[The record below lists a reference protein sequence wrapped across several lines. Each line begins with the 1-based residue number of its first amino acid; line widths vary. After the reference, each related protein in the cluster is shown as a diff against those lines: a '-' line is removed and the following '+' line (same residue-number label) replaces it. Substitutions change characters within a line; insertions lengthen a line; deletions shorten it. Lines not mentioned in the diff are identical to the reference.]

1 MTDFDEKDFEKFNE
15 ELFDEIEPIELTD
28 EDLDI
33 CWLTSDDDY
42 IDKYDLS
49 SRIKHTRSLIDTLG
63 NVYDNPEH
71 ELRDYALDE
80 GDKKIQNNLRSMRDI
95 LGVKEEDLE
104 DLNEIDSLKLLS
116 DRYRDFQ
123 DWDKLDIP
131 SDKVELFA
139 EGVENKNETIIN
151 FTKNRLKGL
160 EKSRNHKTYDLIE
173 AKKPNDGLDLK
184 NINIS
189 KEPENKKYEAFFEN
203 VINPELN
210 NKYKEEFKYF
220 DEDRKN
226 NPPQKSSYT
235 KEGLIEEAN
244 EILSEE
250 ANEILSKEARKAL
263 EEERQYEMWQE
274 IKKMKD
280 EEGFEF

>member
-15 ELFDEIEPIELTD
+15 EIFDEIEPIELTD

-33 CWLTSDDDY
+33 CWLISDDDY

-160 EKSRNHKTYDLIE
+160 EKSRNHKSYDLIK

-210 NKYKEEFKYF
+210 NKYKEEFKHF
-220 DEDRKN
+220 DEERKN
-226 NPPQKSSYT
+226 NPPQRNLYT
-235 KEGLIEEAN
+235 KEGLMEEAN

-250 ANEILSKEARKAL
+250 ARQAL
-263 EEERQYEMWQE
+263 EEERQYVMWE
-274 IKKMKD
+274 ELKRLKD
-280 EEGFEF
+280 GDDFEF

>member
-15 ELFDEIEPIELTD
+15 EIFDEIEPIELTD

-203 VINPELN
+203 IINPELN
-210 NKYKEEFKYF
+210 NKYKEEFKHF
-220 DEDRKN
+220 DEERKN
-226 NPPQKSSYT
+226 NPPQRNLYT
-235 KEGLIEEAN
+235 KEGLMEEAN

-250 ANEILSKEARKAL
+250 ARQAL
-263 EEERQYEMWQE
+263 EEERQYVMWE
-274 IKKMKD
+274 ELKRLKD
-280 EEGFEF
+280 EEGFEL

>member
-15 ELFDEIEPIELTD
+15 EIFDEIEPIELTD

-210 NKYKEEFKYF
+210 NKYKEEFKHF
-220 DEDRKN
+220 DEERKN
-226 NPPQKSSYT
+226 NPPQRNLYT
-235 KEGLIEEAN
+235 KEGLMEETN

-250 ANEILSKEARKAL
+250 ARQAL
-263 EEERQYEMWQE
+263 EEERQYVMWE
-274 IKKMKD
+274 ELKGLKD
-280 EEGFEF
+280 EEGFEL

>member
-15 ELFDEIEPIELTD
+15 EIFDEIEPIELTD

-123 DWDKLDIP
+123 DWNKLDIP

-210 NKYKEEFKYF
+210 NKYKEEFKHF
-220 DEDRKN
+220 DEERKN
-226 NPPQKSSYT
+226 NPPQRNLYT
-235 KEGLIEEAN
+235 KEGLMEEAN

-250 ANEILSKEARKAL
+250 ARQAL
-263 EEERQYEMWQE
+263 EEERQYVMWE
-274 IKKMKD
+274 ELKRLKD
-280 EEGFEF
+280 EEGFEL

>member
-15 ELFDEIEPIELTD
+15 EIFDEIEPIELTD

-71 ELRDYALDE
+71 ELRNYALDE

-210 NKYKEEFKYF
+210 NKYKEEFKHF
-220 DEDRKN
+220 DEERKN
-226 NPPQKSSYT
+226 NPPQRNLYT
-235 KEGLIEEAN
+235 KEGLMEEAN

-250 ANEILSKEARKAL
+250 ARQAL
-263 EEERQYEMWQE
+263 EEERQYVIWEE
-274 IKKMKD
+274 LKRLKD
-280 EEGFEF
+280 EEGFEL

>member
-15 ELFDEIEPIELTD
+15 EIFDEIEPIELTD

-49 SRIKHTRSLIDTLG
+49 SRIKHIRSLIDTLG

-104 DLNEIDSLKLLS
+104 NLNEIDSLKLLS

-210 NKYKEEFKYF
+210 NKYKEEFKHF
-220 DEDRKN
+220 DEERKN
-226 NPPQKSSYT
+226 NPPQRNLYT
-235 KEGLIEEAN
+235 KEGLMEEAN

-250 ANEILSKEARKAL
+250 ARQAL
-263 EEERQYEMWQE
+263 EEERQYVMWE
-274 IKKMKD
+274 ELKRLKD
-280 EEGFEF
+280 EEGFEL

>member
-15 ELFDEIEPIELTD
+15 EIFDEIEPIELTD

-160 EKSRNHKTYDLIE
+160 EKSRNHKSYDLIE

-210 NKYKEEFKYF
+210 NKYKEEFKHF
-220 DEDRKN
+220 DEERKN
-226 NPPQKSSYT
+226 NPPQRNLYT
-235 KEGLIEEAN
+235 KEGLMEEAN

-250 ANEILSKEARKAL
+250 ARQAL
-263 EEERQYEMWQE
+263 EEERQYVMWE
-274 IKKMKD
+274 ELKRLKD
-280 EEGFEF
+280 EESFEL

>member
-15 ELFDEIEPIELTD
+15 EIFDEIEPIELTD

-173 AKKPNDGLDLK
+173 AKKPKYGLDLK

-189 KEPENKKYEAFFEN
+189 REPENKKYEAFFEN

-210 NKYKEEFKYF
+210 NKYKEEFKHF
-220 DEDRKN
+220 DEERKN
-226 NPPQKSSYT
+226 NPPQRNLYT
-235 KEGLIEEAN
+235 KEGLMEEAN

-250 ANEILSKEARKAL
+250 ARQAL
-263 EEERQYEMWQE
+263 EEERQYVMWE
-274 IKKMKD
+274 ELKRLKD

>member
-15 ELFDEIEPIELTD
+15 EIFDEIEPIELTD

-80 GDKKIQNNLRSMRDI
+80 GDKKIQNNLRSIRDI

-160 EKSRNHKTYDLIE
+160 EKSRNHKSYDLIE

-210 NKYKEEFKYF
+210 NKYKEEFKHF
-220 DEDRKN
+220 DEERKN
-226 NPPQKSSYT
+226 NPPQRNLYT
-235 KEGLIEEAN
+235 KEGLMEEAN

-250 ANEILSKEARKAL
+250 ARQAL
-263 EEERQYEMWQE
+263 EEERQYVMWE
-274 IKKMKD
+274 ELKRLKD
-280 EEGFEF
+280 EEGFEL

>member
-15 ELFDEIEPIELTD
+15 EIFDEIEPIELTD

-226 NPPQKSSYT
+226 NPPQRNLYT
-235 KEGLIEEAN
+235 KEGLMEEAN

-250 ANEILSKEARKAL
+250 ARQAL
-263 EEERQYEMWQE
+263 EEERQYVMWE
-274 IKKMKD
+274 ELKRLKD
-280 EEGFEF
+280 EEGFEL

>member
-15 ELFDEIEPIELTD
+15 EIFDEIEPIELTD

-210 NKYKEEFKYF
+210 NKYKEEFKHF
-220 DEDRKN
+220 DEERKN
-226 NPPQKSSYT
+226 NPPQRNLYT
-235 KEGLIEEAN
+235 KEGLMEEAN

-250 ANEILSKEARKAL
+250 ARQAL
-263 EEERQYEMWQE
+263 EEERQYVMWE
-274 IKKMKD
+274 ELKRLKD

>member
-1 MTDFDEKDFEKFNE
+1 MTDFNEEDFEKFNE
-15 ELFDEIEPIELTD
+15 EIFDEIEPIELTD

-104 DLNEIDSLKLLS
+104 NLNEIDSLKLLS

-210 NKYKEEFKYF
+210 NKYKEEFKHF
-220 DEDRKN
+220 DEERKN
-226 NPPQKSSYT
+226 NPPQRNLYT
-235 KEGLIEEAN
+235 KEGLMEEAN

-250 ANEILSKEARKAL
+250 ARQAL
-263 EEERQYEMWQE
+263 EEERQYVMWE
-274 IKKMKD
+274 ELKRLKD
-280 EEGFEF
+280 EEGFEL

>member
-15 ELFDEIEPIELTD
+15 EIFDEIEPIELTD

-131 SDKVELFA
+131 SNKVELFA

-160 EKSRNHKTYDLIE
+160 EKSRNHKSYDLIE

-210 NKYKEEFKYF
+210 NKYKEEFKHF
-220 DEDRKN
+220 DEERKN
-226 NPPQKSSYT
+226 NPPQRNLYA
-235 KEGLIEEAN
+235 KEGLMEEAN

-250 ANEILSKEARKAL
+250 ARQAL
-263 EEERQYEMWQE
+263 EEERQYVMWE
-274 IKKMKD
+274 ELKRLKD
-280 EEGFEF
+280 EEGFEL

>member
-1 MTDFDEKDFEKFNE
+1 MTDFDEKDFENFSE
-15 ELFDEIEPIELTD
+15 EMFGELEPINLTD

-42 IDKYDLS
+42 IDRYDLT

-80 GDKKIQNNLRSMRDI
+80 GDKKIQNHLRGMRDI

-104 DLNEIDSLKLLS
+104 NLNEIDSLKLLS

-123 DWDKLDIP
+123 DWDELDIP

-160 EKSRNHKTYDLIE
+160 EKARNHKSHNLIE
-173 AKKPNDGLDLK
+173 VKRPNEGLDLK
-184 NINIS
+184 SINIS
-189 KEPENKKYEAFFEN
+189 KEPENKEYEAFFEN

-210 NKYKEEFKYF
+210 NKYKEEFKHF
-220 DEDRKN
+220 DEERKN
-226 NPPQKSSYT
+226 NPPQRSSYT
-235 KEGLIEEAN
+235 KEGLMEEAN
-244 EILSEE
+244 EILSQEANDILSEE
-250 ANEILSKEARKAL
+250 ARQAL
-263 EEERQYEMWQE
+263 EEERQYEMWEE
-274 IKKMKD
+274 IKRMKD
-280 EEGFEF
+280 DEGFGL

>member
-15 ELFDEIEPIELTD
+15 EIFDEIEPIELTD

-160 EKSRNHKTYDLIE
+160 EKSRNHKSYDLIE

-210 NKYKEEFKYF
+210 NKYKEEFKHF
-220 DEDRKN
+220 DEERKN
-226 NPPQKSSYT
+226 NPPQRNLYT
-235 KEGLIEEAN
+235 KEGLMEEAN

-250 ANEILSKEARKAL
+250 ARQAL
-263 EEERQYEMWQE
+263 EEERQYVMWE
-274 IKKMKD
+274 ELKRLKD
-280 EEGFEF
+280 EEGFEL

>member
-1 MTDFDEKDFEKFNE
+1 MTDFEKFNE
-15 ELFDEIEPIELTD
+15 EIFDEIEPIELTD

-131 SDKVELFA
+131 SNKVELFA
-139 EGVENKNETIIN
+139 EGVENKNKTIIN

-160 EKSRNHKTYDLIE
+160 EKSRNHKAYDLIE
-173 AKKPNDGLDLK
+173 AKKPNEGLDLK

-210 NKYKEEFKYF
+210 NKYKEEFKHF
-220 DEDRKN
+220 DEERKN
-226 NPPQKSSYT
+226 NPPQRNLYT
-235 KEGLIEEAN
+235 KEGLMEEAN

-250 ANEILSKEARKAL
+250 ARQAL
-263 EEERQYEMWQE
+263 EEERQYVMWE
-274 IKKMKD
+274 ELKRLKD
-280 EEGFEF
+280 EEGFEL

>member
-15 ELFDEIEPIELTD
+15 EIFDEIEPIELTD

-131 SDKVELFA
+131 SNKVELFA

-160 EKSRNHKTYDLIE
+160 EKSRNHKSYDLIE
-173 AKKPNDGLDLK
+173 AKKPNEGLDLK

-210 NKYKEEFKYF
+210 NKYKEEFKHF
-220 DEDRKN
+220 DEERKN
-226 NPPQKSSYT
+226 NLPQRNLYT
-235 KEGLIEEAN
+235 KEGLMEEAN

-250 ANEILSKEARKAL
+250 ARQAL
-263 EEERQYEMWQE
+263 EEERQYVMWE
-274 IKKMKD
+274 ELKRLKD
-280 EEGFEF
+280 EEGFEL